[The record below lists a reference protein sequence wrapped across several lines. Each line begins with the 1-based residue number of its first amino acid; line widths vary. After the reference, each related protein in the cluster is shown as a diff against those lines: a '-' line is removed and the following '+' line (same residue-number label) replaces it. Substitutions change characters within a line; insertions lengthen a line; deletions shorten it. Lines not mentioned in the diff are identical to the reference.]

1 MTLGCLSV
9 TGLPSNQGLEHA
21 QVPTP
26 DPSHR
31 GSGRVVTQVPQTL
44 SPGLSY
50 SYRGTGRIHQGT
62 TEPVAHRGSGR
73 SPQGHKSPSLSYR
86 GSGRVA
92 PHPVNAT
99 RWA

>member
-1 MTLGCLSV
+1 MTLGCLSF
-9 TGLPSNQGLEHA
+9 TGLPSHQSVQYT

-44 SPGLSY
+44 RPDLSY
-50 SYRGTGRIHQGT
+50 SYRGTGRIHQGNI
-62 TEPVAHRGSGR
+62 EPVAHRGSGR

-92 PHPVNAT
+92 PQPVGAT
-99 RWA
+99 QWA